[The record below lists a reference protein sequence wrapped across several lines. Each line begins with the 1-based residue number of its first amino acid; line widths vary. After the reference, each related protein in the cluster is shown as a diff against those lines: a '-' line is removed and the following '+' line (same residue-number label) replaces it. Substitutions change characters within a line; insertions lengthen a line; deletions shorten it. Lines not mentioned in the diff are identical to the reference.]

1 MPNRVTGMLM
11 LLFTIAATCFSLG
24 LLALGRGNDLLA
36 VLLCGAGGLS
46 LRALSQA
53 ARVAERGGR

>member
-1 MPNRVTGMLM
+1 MPNRVTGML
-11 LLFTIAATCFSLG
+11 LVLFAVAATCFSLG
-24 LLALGRGNDLLA
+24 LLALGQGRDLLA
-36 VLLCGAGGLS
+36 VLLCASGGLA

>member
-11 LLFTIAATCFSLG
+11 LLFAVAAICFSLG
-24 LLALGRGNDLLA
+24 LLALGRANDLLA
-36 VLLCGAGGLS
+36 VLLCAAGGLA

-53 ARVAERGGR
+53 ARVAERGGQ